1 MQHREATLK
10 SCLQKAWYM
19 LKGLVKGTHP
29 DVQQYCDIMIDQYKH
44 QPIVPTDWPP
54 PVGQDFFG
62 KLALLQ
68 TQDRHSTSQT
78 ILQKQWCM
86 LRGQV
91 DKIPQVTQDK
101 QIDIQDVLKPCDSG
115 QSLRV
120 IVDGPPGIGKTTLC
134 HKLLNMWTKGELTH
148 GKYNLVLYCPLRNHE
163 VAQANEIKQ
172 LLKYTYDCNEVTTVT
187 EWLQKIHGQGLL
199 IIFDG
204 WDELST
210 DLRQSSLATRII
222 RREILAK
229 CSVIVTSRSYASYSL
244 LKISSVNRHVEVLGF
259 SEEEMKAVIKGTLE
273 KEPHLAEKLIQDL
286 KVRGDVQSLCY
297 VPLVCSIVILVYRQ
311 SDGQLPTTLTELYE
325 NFILQTIRRH
335 VDKRVDNIKPVQVYS
350 LHHLPSVLDTTFKEI
365 CQFAYLSLKEN
376 NPKMTFSSFQLC
388 QSLGQSEKEGYLGL
402 MTTFIVGIEERYQF
416 LHLSIQ
422 EFLAAWWI
430 AKYEKTEEVFSE
442 HFDNDHFRMCLM
454 FVAGLTHLEDE
465 SYQQYF
471 NKELDLQCKRRPLF
485 GFEKCYYSHFNQNST
500 TVRPH
505 ISSLL
510 SDKWDDIVFQLLF
523 ESQNTKLCQILS
535 QSIKNHS
542 LCLHRRRSSLFD
554 MLCIGFFFNNS
565 NITWNYLDLG
575 TLYGQEVQLLTNT
588 LMDNIKC
595 KRLEIEVW
603 FKVKDQ
609 KAIKLFVKLFQSS
622 FSHNLQEC
630 YIKLDSYRPQDISDV
645 TLVLL
650 HLIKLQHLK
659 ILHFET
665 TYSGELEPGEDYIQ
679 IDKRILSEL
688 EESLYI
694 NSTLQELVLD
704 IRSLVRGIPNL
715 SSDIDNTVY
724 SVIKGVTRNKSI
736 QTFSLECYY
745 LKWTEDILSKE
756 IYDKL
761 VRDNH
766 TIQSLKLNIPNV
778 LSPDIVNTSL
788 TALESK
794 SQMWYHEQTS
804 LFPQHIKGLHCLIL
818 DHRQYSVPLPL
829 LFQCYPNLQQLQLTL
844 NTAES
849 VIELFTILQSNT
861 TVKAL
866 KVVIWDNTI
875 YDSMGPSLQDM
886 LIVNKTIEFFE
897 IDHDDFTNTI
907 PNTYLS
913 FLTSGLSHNTSL
925 QELSVS
931 IPLSYTNYEQITTLF
946 NVISHKNKLTELKV
960 RFKLDQTYESNYCSY
975 EERKQIMIPLFYEQG
990 LPLITNMLKSHTTM
1004 RLLYIQCDYF
1014 DNQLSQP
1021 NWIEVSQHFC
1031 QTTFLHPTI
1040 QYIGIKPAIGLLVLR
1055 DTLKSQEKTLIDT
1068 HIQQQPLKPLP
1079 IIDMCLL

>member
-1 MQHREATLK
+1 
-10 SCLQKAWYM
+10 
-19 LKGLVKGTHP
+19 
-29 DVQQYCDIMIDQYKH
+29 MIDQYKY

-68 TQDRHSTSQT
+68 TQDRHATPQT

-120 IVDGPPGIGKTTLC
+120 VVDGPPGIGKTTLC
-134 HKLLNMWTKGELTH
+134 LKLLNMWTKGELTH
-148 GKYNLVLYCPLRNHE
+148 EQYNLILYCPLRNDK

-210 DLRQSSLATRII
+210 NLRQSSLAARII

-244 LKISSVNRHVEVLGF
+244 LKLSSVNRHVEVLGF

-286 KVRGDVQSLCY
+286 EVRGDVQSLCY
-297 VPLVCSIVILVYRQ
+297 VPLVCSIVISVYRQ
-311 SDGQLPTTLTELYE
+311 SDGQLPITLTELYE

-335 VDKRVDNIKPVQVYS
+335 VEKKVDNIEPVQLYNI
-350 LHHLPSVLDTTFKEI
+350 HHLPSVLDTTFKEI
-365 CQFAYLSLKEN
+365 CLFAYLSLKEN
-376 NPKMTFSSFQLC
+376 NPKMTFSSIQLC

-402 MTTFIVGIEERYQF
+402 MTTFIVGIEKRYQF

-442 HFDNDHFRMCLM
+442 NFDNDHFRMCLM

-505 ISSLL
+505 IFSLL
-510 SDKWDDIVFQLLF
+510 SDEWDGIVFQLLY
-523 ESQNTKLCQILS
+523 ESQNIKLCQTLS

-542 LCLHRRRSSLFD
+542 LCLHRLRSSLYD
-554 MLCIGFFFNNS
+554 ILCIGFFFNNS

-575 TLYGQEVQLLTNT
+575 DLNGQQVQLLTNT
-588 LMDNIKC
+588 LMNNVNC

-603 FKVKDQ
+603 FIDKDQ

-630 YIKLDSYRPQDISDV
+630 YITLHSHTPQDTSDV

-650 HLIKLQHLK
+650 YLIKLQHLK
-659 ILHFET
+659 ILYFKT
-665 TYSGELEPGEDYIQ
+665 TYNGELKPGEDYIQ

-704 IRSLVRGIPNL
+704 ITSLVRGIPNL

-736 QTFSLECYY
+736 QTFSLKCDDLE
-745 LKWTEDILSKE
+745 WREDILSKE

-778 LSPDIVNTSL
+778 LSPDIVNTPL
-788 TALESK
+788 IALESK
-794 SQMWYHEQTS
+794 LRWLDCEQTS

-818 DHRQYSVPLPL
+818 DHRIYSAPLPL
-829 LFQCYPNLQQLQLTL
+829 LFQCHPNLQQLELSL

-849 VIELFTILQSNT
+849 VIELFTILQNNT
-861 TVKAL
+861 TLKAL

-886 LIVNKTIEFFE
+886 LTVNETIEFFE
-897 IDHDDFTNTI
+897 IDTIVLTSTI
-907 PNTYLS
+907 PSTYLS

-925 QELSVS
+925 QELNVP
-931 IPLSYTNYEQITTLF
+931 IPLSDTNFEQITTLF

-960 RFKLDQTYESNYCSY
+960 NFTLDQLCVSCDCSY
-975 EERKQIMIPLFYEQG
+975 EEIKQIMTSLFYEQG
-990 LPLITNMLKSHTTM
+990 VPLISNMLKSDTTM
-1004 RLLYIQCDYF
+1004 RLLYIQCDYIY
-1014 DNQLSQP
+1014 NQLSQP
-1021 NWIEVSQHFC
+1021 NWIEVSQHFY
-1031 QTTFLHPTI
+1031 QTVFLHPTI
-1040 QYIGIKPAIGLLVLR
+1040 QYIRIKLVIVLSVLW

-1079 IIDMCLL
+1079 IIVLC

>member
-1 MQHREATLK
+1 MQHREATPI
-10 SCLQKAWYM
+10 QKAWYM
-19 LKGLVKGTHP
+19 LKGLIKGTHP
-29 DVQQYCDIMIDQYKH
+29 DVQRYCDIMIDQYKY
-44 QPIVPTDWPP
+44 QLIVPTDWPP

-62 KLALLQ
+62 RLALLQ
-68 TQDRHSTSQT
+68 TQDRHATPQT

-134 HKLLNMWTKGELTH
+134 HKLLNMWAKGEFTH
-148 GKYNLVLYCPLRNHE
+148 EQYNLVLYCPLRNDK
-163 VAQANEIKQ
+163 VAQANELKQ
-172 LLKYTYDCNEVTTVT
+172 LLKYTYDCNEVTKVSK
-187 EWLQKIHGQGLL
+187 WFCKVHGKGLL

-210 DLRQSSLATRII
+210 DLRQSSLAARII
-222 RREILAK
+222 CREILAK

-244 LKISSVNRHVEVLGF
+244 LKLSSVNRHVEVLGF
-259 SEEEMKAVIKGTLE
+259 SEKEIKEVVKGTLE

-286 KVRGDVQSLCY
+286 EVRGDVQSLCY
-297 VPLVCSIVILVYRQ
+297 VPLVCSIVISVYRQ

-325 NFILQTIRRH
+325 NFILQTVRRH
-335 VDKRVDNIKPVQVYS
+335 VKIKRIDNIKPVQVYS
-350 LHHLPSVLDTTFKEI
+350 LHHLPLVLDTTFKEI
-365 CQFAYLSLKEN
+365 CHFAYLSLKEN
-376 NPKMTFSSFQLC
+376 NPKMTFSSIQLC

-430 AKYEKTEEVFSE
+430 AKYEKTEEAFSE

-500 TVRPH
+500 AVNPH
-505 ISSLL
+505 ISSHL
-510 SDKWDDIVFQLLF
+510 SDEWDGIVFQLLY
-523 ESQNTKLCQILS
+523 ESQNIKLCQILS
-535 QSIKNHS
+535 QSMKNNS
-542 LCLHRRRSSLFD
+542 LCLHRLRSSLFD
-554 MLCIGFFFNNS
+554 ILCLGFFFNNS
-565 NITWNYLDLG
+565 NLTWNYLDLG
-575 TLYGQEVQLLTNT
+575 LITGQQLQLFTNT
-588 LMDNIKC
+588 LMNNVNC
-595 KRLEIEVW
+595 KGLEIRVS
-603 FKVKDQ
+603 FIDKDQ
-609 KAIKLFVKLFQSS
+609 KTMKLFANLFQSS

-630 YIKLDSYRPQDISDV
+630 YIKLDSPTLQDVSNV

-659 ILHFET
+659 ILHFKIM
-665 TYSGELEPGEDYIQ
+665 YFGKVIDYIQ

-704 IRSLVRGIPNL
+704 IRKYVSLVPSL
-715 SSDIDNTVY
+715 SSDIVDTVN
-724 SVIKGVTRNKSI
+724 SVIKGATRNKSI
-736 QTFSLECYY
+736 QTFSLECFY
-745 LKWTEDILSKE
+745 LAWREDIQSNE

-761 VRDNH
+761 VEQLLRDNH
-766 TIQSLKLNIPNV
+766 TIQALKLNSPYN
-778 LSPDIVNTSL
+778 LSLDIVNTPL
-788 TALESK
+788 TALEIK
-794 SQMWYHEQTS
+794 LQRWYHEQTS

-818 DHRQYSVPLPL
+818 DNRMYSVPLPL
-829 LFQCYPNLQQLQLTL
+829 LFQCHPNLQQLQLTL
-844 NTAES
+844 DTAES

-866 KVVIWDNTI
+866 KVETRNDSI
-875 YDSMGPSLQDM
+875 YDSMGRSLRDM
-886 LIVNKTIEFFE
+886 LTLNKTIGCLE
-897 IDHDDFTNTI
+897 IDLNNYTI

-913 FLTSGLSHNTSL
+913 FLTTGLSHNTSL
-925 QELSVS
+925 HELSVP
-931 IPLSYTNYEQITTLF
+931 IPLSDTNYEQITTLF

-960 RFKLDQTYESNYCSY
+960 NFTLDQLCVSSDCSY
-975 EERKQIMIPLFYEQG
+975 KERKQIMTSLFYEQG
-990 LPLITNMLKSHTTM
+990 LPLITNMLKSDTTM
-1004 RLLYIQCDYF
+1004 RLLYIQCDDYI
-1014 DNQLSQP
+1014 DNQLHQP
-1021 NWIEVSQHFC
+1021 NWIEVTQNFC
-1031 QTTFLHPTI
+1031 QTIFLHPTI
-1040 QYIGIKPAIGLLVLR
+1040 HYIGNKLVIGLR
-1055 DTLKSQEKTLIDT
+1055 DTLQLQEKTLIDI

-1079 IIDMCLL
+1079 IIDLW